1 MRQVE
6 ALYIHNFEEGMRDA
20 QMAHLTR
27 VLKKGHIW
35 ALNIG
40 ENFKLS
46 AQAWNAFANEL
57 PCVATTRPLLSPARR
72 LLMMENAL
80 LDQEYARD
88 AHVRQRAAFRRHY
101 RQAEAADASEHSREQ
116 VTRALC

>member
-46 AQAWNAFANEL
+46 AQAWNVFANEL
-57 PCVATTRPLLSPARR
+57 PCVATTRPLLSRPT
-72 LLMMENAL
+72 
-80 LDQEYARD
+80 
-88 AHVRQRAAFRRHY
+88 F
-101 RQAEAADASEHSREQ
+101 ADGGELPRSGIP
-116 VTRALC
+116 T